1 MHAVPPPVCNAG
13 GGAAPHETGRQ
24 ERMTGRVEGR
34 VALITGGA
42 SGLGAEDARVL
53 AREGAK
59 VVLTDIQEELGRKI
73 AAEIPGATFL
83 RHNVASEADWQAV
96 IACTVELHGRINIL
110 VNNAGLVRF
119 GSIEDMS
126 YADYKL
132 QVDVML
138 DSTFLGC
145 KYAIPHMPHDG
156 TGSIVNMASIGGIKG
171 ISAIPAYA
179 AAKGGIIA
187 MTRSIAIHC
196 REQGY
201 RIRVN
206 SIAPGGIVTPMTAQA
221 VAELDAD
228 DPGLKQNADHGMGQ
242 PADIANMVLYLAS
255 DDGRHITGTNIV
267 IDNGETIG

>member
-1 MHAVPPPVCNAG
+1 MAEVTRSMV
-13 GGAAPHETGRQ
+13 
-24 ERMTGRVEGR
+24 GR

-42 SGLGAEDARVL
+42 SGLGAADARTL

-59 VVLTDIQEELGRKI
+59 IVITDVQDELGTEVAASIPDCIYLHHDVRDEARWHEVVAQTI
-73 AAEIPGATFL
+73 AAFGCL
-83 RHNVASEADWQAV
+83 DV
-96 IACTVELHGRINIL
+96 L

-119 GSIEDMS
+119 GTVEALS

-138 DSTFLGC
+138 DGTFLGC
-145 KYAIPHMPHDG
+145 KAAIPHMSR
-156 TGSIVNMASIGGIKG
+156 TGSGAIINMASVGGMKG

-179 AAKGGIIA
+179 GAKGGIIA

-221 VAELDAD
+221 LAELPPG
-228 DPGLKQNADHGMGQ
+228 DPGLDQASNHGMGQ
-242 PADIANMVLYLAS
+242 PSDIAEMVLYLAS
-255 DDGRHITGTNIV
+255 DLGRHITGTNIV
-267 IDNGETIG
+267 IDNGETIA

>member
-1 MHAVPPPVCNAG
+1 MG
-13 GGAAPHETGRQ
+13 KLD
-24 ERMTGRVEGR
+24 GR

-42 SGLGAEDARVL
+42 SGLGAEDARTL
-53 AREGAK
+53 AREGAR
-59 VVLTDIQEELGRKI
+59 VVIADVQEDAGR
-73 AAEIPGATFL
+73 ALAQNIPGAMFIA
-83 RHNVASEADWQAV
+83 HDVASEEYWQAV
-96 IACTVELHGRINIL
+96 VTRVVEAHGRIDIL

-119 GSIEDMS
+119 GSVEDMS
-126 YADYKL
+126 YADYKV

-138 DSTFLGC
+138 DGTFLGC
-145 KYAIPHMPHDG
+145 KYVIPHMPRTG
-156 TGSIVNMASIGGIKG
+156 TGCIVNIASVGGMKG

-187 MTRSIAIHC
+187 LTRSVAVHC

-206 SIAPGGIVTPMTAQA
+206 SISPGGIVTPMTAQA
-221 VAELDAD
+221 IAELDAD

-255 DDGRHITGTNIV
+255 DEGRHITGTNIV
-267 IDNGETIG
+267 IDNGETMA

>member
-1 MHAVPPPVCNAG
+1 
-13 GGAAPHETGRQ
+13 
-24 ERMTGRVEGR
+24 MTEVSRSMAGR

-42 SGLGAEDARVL
+42 SGLGAADARIL

-59 VVLTDIQEELGRKI
+59 IVITDVQDELGAEV
-73 AAEIPGATFL
+73 AASIPDCIYLHHDVRDEARWHEVVAQTIATF
-83 RHNVASEADWQAV
+83 
-96 IACTVELHGRINIL
+96 GRLDVL

-119 GSIEDMS
+119 GTVEELS

-138 DSTFLGC
+138 DGTFLGC
-145 KYAIPHMPHDG
+145 KAAIPHMSRDG
-156 TGSIVNMASIGGIKG
+156 SGAIINMASVGGMKG

-179 AAKGGIIA
+179 GAKGGIIA

-221 VAELDAD
+221 LAELPAG
-228 DPGLKQNADHGMGQ
+228 DPGLDQATNHGMGQ
-242 PADIANMVLYLAS
+242 PSDIAEMVLYLAS
-255 DDGRHITGTNIV
+255 DLGRHITGTNIV
-267 IDNGETIG
+267 IDNGETIA

>member
-1 MHAVPPPVCNAG
+1 MG
-13 GGAAPHETGRQ
+13 T
-24 ERMTGRVEGR
+24 MDGR

-53 AREGAK
+53 AREGAR
-59 VVLTDIQEELGRKI
+59 VVITDVQDELGAAL
-73 AAEIPGATFL
+73 AAEIPGCLYLHHDVRDEA
-83 RHNVASEADWQAV
+83 RWNEVVAETLKAF
-96 IACTVELHGRINIL
+96 GRLDVL

-119 GSIEDMS
+119 GSVEDLA

-138 DSTFLGC
+138 DGTFLGC
-145 KYAIPHMPHDG
+145 KAAIPHMSRDG
-156 TGSIVNMASIGGIKG
+156 KGSIINMASVGGMKG

-179 AAKGGIIA
+179 GAKGGIIA

-196 REQGY
+196 QEQGY

-221 VAELDAD
+221 VAQLPAD
-228 DPGLKQNADHGMGQ
+228 DPGLAQNASHGMGE

-255 DDGRHITGTNIV
+255 DLGKHITGANIV
-267 IDNGETIG
+267 IDNGETV